1 MNRDFAA
8 HVEALFACRACP
20 NVMGTP
26 VTGPVSDARV
36 MLVGQA
42 PGPREEALGRPFAYT
57 AGKRLFAW
65 FERFVGIGE
74 EEFRKRVQISAVIRC
89 FPGRDPK
96 GGDRV
101 PDATE
106 IANCAKHL
114 DREIALLRPEL
125 VIAVGT
131 LAAKQ
136 LIGTAEVAAVDQVA
150 DVNVQYARA
159 NKSVSQVG
167 RVRFVAPVYSPQRHR
182 GSTEEDED
190 SFQKHSSV
198 LLRRP
203 LCLCGEYTGAFSLPE
218 IFRAASRRPEA
229 HGRM

>member
-8 HVEALFACRACP
+8 HLEGLLACRACP
-20 NVMGTP
+20 NVVGTP
-26 VTGPVSDARV
+26 VTGPVPDARV

-65 FERFVGIGE
+65 FERFVGIDE

-96 GGDRV
+96 AGGDRV
-101 PDATE
+101 PDAVE

-136 LIGTAEVAAVDQVA
+136 LIGMSELRTI
-150 DVNVQYARA
+150 
-159 NKSVSQVG
+159 VG
-167 RVRFVAPVYSPQRHR
+167 RVHR
-182 GSTEEDED
+182 VTRAGHAFDVVVLPHPSGRSTWTNKAEN
-190 SFQKHSSV
+190 QA
-198 LLRRP
+198 LL
-203 LCLCGEYTGAFSLPE
+203 EKSLRL
-218 IFRAASRRPEA
+218 IKK
-229 HGRM
+229 RM

>member
-8 HVEALFACRACP
+8 HLEGLLACRACP
-20 NVMGTP
+20 NVVGTP
-26 VTGPVSDARV
+26 VTGPVPDARV

-65 FERFVGIGE
+65 FERFVGIDE

-96 GGDRV
+96 AGGDRV
-101 PDATE
+101 PDAVE

-136 LIGTAEVAAVDQVA
+136 LIGMSELKTI
-150 DVNVQYARA
+150 
-159 NKSVSQVG
+159 VG
-167 RVRFVAPVYSPQRHR
+167 RVHR
-182 GSTEEDED
+182 VTRAGHAFDVVVLPHPSGRSTWTNKAENQAMLEK
-190 SFQKHSSV
+190 SMGLIKKQ
-198 LLRRP
+198 
-203 LCLCGEYTGAFSLPE
+203 
-218 IFRAASRRPEA
+218 
-229 HGRM
+229 M

>member
-8 HVEALFACRACP
+8 HLEALFACRACP

-26 VTGPVSDARV
+26 VTGPVPDARV

-42 PGPREEALGRPFAYT
+42 PGPREEAFRRPFAYT

-65 FERFVGIGE
+65 FERFTGIDE

-96 GGDRV
+96 AGGDRV
-101 PDATE
+101 PDAIE
-106 IANCAKHL
+106 IAQCAKHL

-136 LIGTAEVAAVDQVA
+136 LIGLSELKTI
-150 DVNVQYARA
+150 
-159 NKSVSQVG
+159 VG
-167 RVRFVAPVYSPQRHR
+167 RVHR
-182 GSTEEDED
+182 VIRAGHAFDVVVLPHPSGRSTWTNKAEN
-190 SFQKHSSV
+190 QA
-198 LLRRP
+198 LLR
-203 LCLCGEYTGAFSLPE
+203 ESLE
-218 IFRAASRRPEA
+218 LIRL
-229 HGRM
+229 RM

>member
-8 HVEALFACRACP
+8 HLEALFACRACP

-26 VTGPVSDARV
+26 VTGPVADARV

-42 PGPREEALGRPFAYT
+42 PGPREESFGRPFAYT

-65 FERFVGIGE
+65 FERFTGIDE
-74 EEFRKRVQISAVIRC
+74 EEFRRRVQISAVIRC

-96 GGDRV
+96 AGGDRV
-101 PDATE
+101 PDAFE
-106 IANCAKHL
+106 IAQCAKHL

-136 LIGTAEVAAVDQVA
+136 LIGMSELKTI
-150 DVNVQYARA
+150 
-159 NKSVSQVG
+159 VG
-167 RVRFVAPVYSPQRHR
+167 RVHR
-182 GSTEEDED
+182 VTRAGHAFDVVVLPHPSGRSTWTNKAEN
-190 SFQKHSSV
+190 QA
-198 LLRRP
+198 LLEKSMELIRK
-203 LCLCGEYTGAFSLPE
+203 
-218 IFRAASRRPEA
+218 
-229 HGRM
+229 RM

>member
-8 HVEALFACRACP
+8 HLEALFACRACP

-26 VTGPVSDARV
+26 ISGPVSDARV

-57 AGKRLFAW
+57 AGKRLFSW
-65 FERFVGIGE
+65 FERFLGIDE
-74 EEFRKRVQISAVIRC
+74 ETFRKRVQISAVIRC

-96 GGDRV
+96 AGGDRV

-114 DREIALLRPEL
+114 DRELALLRPEL

-136 LIGTAEVAAVDQVA
+136 LIGLSELKTI
-150 DVNVQYARA
+150 
-159 NKSVSQVG
+159 VG
-167 RVRFVAPVYSPQRHR
+167 RVHR
-182 GSTEEDED
+182 VTRAGHTFDVVVLPHPSGRSTWTNKAEN
-190 SFQKHSSV
+190 QK
-198 LLRRP
+198 LLEKSMR
-203 LCLCGEYTGAFSLPE
+203 LIGT
-218 IFRAASRRPEA
+218 
-229 HGRM
+229 RM